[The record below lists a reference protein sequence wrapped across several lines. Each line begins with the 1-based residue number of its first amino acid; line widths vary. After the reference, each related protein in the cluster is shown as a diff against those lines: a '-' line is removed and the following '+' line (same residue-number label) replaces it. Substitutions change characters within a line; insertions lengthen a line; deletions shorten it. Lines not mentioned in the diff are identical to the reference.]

1 MARNEVYPLGRQLAV
16 AVTSPA
22 TPAAGDPVIVKNLAG
37 VALEAKNATTGLT
50 SVKFDGVFTL
60 PVANATAVGDVIG
73 GAAGS
78 PVVLTGYATIAAAVA
93 AAAIIFGHALAV
105 QAGAGSIAVRL
116 GR

>member
-1 MARNEVYPLGRQLAV
+1 MARNEVYPLGRQLAL

-22 TPAAGDPVIVKNLAG
+22 TPASGDPVIVKNLGG
-37 VALEAKNATTGLT
+37 VALGAKNATTGLT

-78 PVVLTGYATIAAAVA
+78 PVVLTGYATIALAVA
-93 AAAIIFGHALAV
+93 ANAIIFGHAMAV
-105 QAGAGSIAVRL
+105 QAGAGSIQVRL

>member
-1 MARNEVYPLGRQLAV
+1 MARNETYPLGRQLAL

-22 TPAAGDPVIVKNLAG
+22 TPASGDPVIVKNLGG

-78 PVVLTGYATIAAAVA
+78 PVVLTGYATMALAVT
-93 AAAIIFGHALAV
+93 AAAIVFGYALQV
-105 QAGAGSIAVRL
+105 QAGAGTIQVRL